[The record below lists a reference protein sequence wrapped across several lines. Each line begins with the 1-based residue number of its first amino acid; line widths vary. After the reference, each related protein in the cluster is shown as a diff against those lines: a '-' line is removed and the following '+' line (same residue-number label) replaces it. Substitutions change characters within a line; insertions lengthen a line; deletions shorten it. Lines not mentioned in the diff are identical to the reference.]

1 MEDLFRELGKG
12 RHSDTKDIG
21 ILCGVTSRRG
31 CALYIEKPSF
41 VREMR
46 LLKADKEQED
56 AGDKSFSLLKIQG
69 QSPEKWPTP

>member
-1 MEDLFRELGKG
+1 MEDLFRELDES
-12 RHSDTKDIG
+12 RYSDTKDIG
-21 ILCGVTSRRG
+21 ILCRVTSGRSYGLR
-31 CALYIEKPSF
+31 IEKPSF